1 MYKLPDMPVDVPGQ
15 GNNGEEMSH
24 SNVIIIGAGPAGSAA
39 AKKLAEAGLSV
50 MVYDRREELG
60 VPVRCGEGV
69 GKNIENEIGPI
80 PARAI
85 CQHIKG
91 ARVYAPNGRYLEV
104 PGLGYVLDRKVF
116 DKWLAEQAVKAGAKI
131 QVNTLITELVIED
144 GYVRG
149 VRGRYIGEPF
159 EARAK
164 VVISATGAESPLAM
178 QAGLRTACPMHL
190 TDTCLEYEM
199 SGINWQQ
206 HDGENYIHI
215 YLGNEI
221 APRGYAWIF
230 PKGSESANV
239 GLGVAPS
246 TDMSK
251 SALSYQEKFVASN
264 PDWFGKAS
272 IMEVK
277 AGLVP
282 VGGLMREMTA
292 NGFVVCGEAAHHV
305 NPIHGGGIKEAVISG
320 QVAAEVV
327 AKAIKSDNVS
337 KESLSE
343 FNEKWWSIRGEQ
355 LLKVEKLREVVEK
368 LSDNDLNDLVDALKP
383 EDIVEFS
390 RGARLS
396 VLAKA
401 LMRKPRLITIT
412 RHLL

>member
-1 MYKLPDMPVDVPGQ
+1 MQNQFDA
-15 GNNGEEMSH
+15 
-24 SNVIIIGAGPAGSAA
+24 VIVGAGPAGSAA
-39 AKKLAEAGLSV
+39 AKKLATAGFSV

-80 PARAI
+80 PSRAI

-91 ARVYAPNGRYLEV
+91 ARVYAPNGHFIEA
-104 PGLGYVLDRKVF
+104 PGIGYVLDRKVF

-131 QVNTLITELVIED
+131 QVNTLITELIIED
-144 GYVRG
+144 DYVCG
-149 VRGRYIGEPF
+149 VRGRYMGNEF

-164 VVISATGAESPLAM
+164 IVISATGAESPLAM
-178 QAGLRTACPMHL
+178 QAGIRTPCPMHL
-190 TDTCLEYEM
+190 TDTCMEYEM
-199 SGINWQQ
+199 SGIKWEQP
-206 HDGENYIHI
+206 DGENYIHI
-215 YLGNEI
+215 YLGNDV

-246 TDMSK
+246 TDMAK
-251 SALSYQEKFVASN
+251 SALFYQEKFVSAH
-264 PDWFGKAS
+264 PEWFGKAS
-272 IMEVK
+272 VMEVK

-282 VGGLMREMTA
+282 VGGMLKEMVA

-305 NPIHGGGIKEAVISG
+305 NPIHGGGIKEAIISG
-320 QVAAEVV
+320 HIAADVI
-327 AKAIKSDNVS
+327 AKAIKSGNVS
-337 KESLSE
+337 KETLSE
-343 FNEKWWSIRGEQ
+343 FNEKWWAIRGEN
-355 LLKVEKLREVVEK
+355 LLKVEKLREVAEK
-368 LSDNDLNDLVDALKP
+368 LGDDDLNDLADALKP

-401 LMRKPRLITIT
+401 LMRKPRLIALA
-412 RHLL
+412 RHLI